1 MHTPVFSFTFEH
13 MHRIEPRTFASRD
26 RLDTRAKCLSWST
39 RYSGQMPLLIDYILG
54 PNAFLDGL
62 DCHECQPQQ
71 HYFTNSQTSLRCPR
85 VCHSFWDLH
94 PPFKFVLRA
103 LWNKKINFCSQKQI
117 WYPRASYTDYLFFP
131 VLTTVP
137 FWTVSSWSGHG
148 HGRMGFGKS
157 YCRNWGMGLNL
168 RI

>member
-117 WYPRASYTDYLFFP
+117 WDIPEPRIQIIFSFQSWQLYHFERFQ
-131 VLTTVP
+131 VEVVTVMVEWDLANP
-137 FWTVSSWSGHG
+137 IAETEEWD
-148 HGRMGFGKS
+148 
-157 YCRNWGMGLNL
+157 
-168 RI
+168 